1 MDETV
6 EINSDTSS
14 DEYTDDF
21 SESFIMSQDNNN
33 GSLVKCEQSVL
44 STQQVYEMMEGEV
57 KKVALVTSVSIWTIF
72 LKKNNR
78 GL

>member
-1 MDETV
+1 MDEIV